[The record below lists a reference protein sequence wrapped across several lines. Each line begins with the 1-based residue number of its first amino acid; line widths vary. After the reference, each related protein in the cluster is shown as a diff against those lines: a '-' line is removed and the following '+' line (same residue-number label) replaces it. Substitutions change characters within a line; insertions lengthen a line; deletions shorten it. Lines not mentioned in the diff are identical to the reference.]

1 MKTRQS
7 YTSPSQLPLT
17 LTVEE
22 TACILN
28 ISRNSAYRLVSSGEL
43 PSFRV
48 GHKLRIFKV
57 ALLSFMNNQSVD
69 LA

>member
-43 PSFRV
+43 PS
-48 GHKLRIFKV
+48 LRIFKV
-57 ALLSFMNNQSVD
+57 TLLSFMNNQSVD